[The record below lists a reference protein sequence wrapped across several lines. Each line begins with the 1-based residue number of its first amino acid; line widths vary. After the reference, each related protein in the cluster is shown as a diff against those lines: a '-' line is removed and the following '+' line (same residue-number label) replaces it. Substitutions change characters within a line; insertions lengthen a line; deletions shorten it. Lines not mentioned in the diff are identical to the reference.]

1 MSVVEQNMWFPEV
14 VAKWEAVV
22 VERLQV
28 EEEALV
34 VESSDVQVNLSAA
47 ATTNS
52 PRRAPFLPSLR
63 QALVE
68 TATCRANNHHANRM
82 CSPNFCSIRTTFAL
96 PRRLIQ

>member
-1 MSVVEQNMWFPEV
+1 MPVVEQNMWFPEV

-68 TATCRANNHHANRM
+68 TATSM
-82 CSPNFCSIRTTFAL
+82 TSPAL
-96 PRRLIQ
+96 ALSALLETASPRLRYYLSETSP